1 MQTVVYFVI
10 IKMDSQF
17 QDQLLNLQLLESKV
31 KEYPARFLN
40 SLKFSM
46 DFDKDYRTS
55 QAVRSRIEDLAQI
68 RTGLEHFLS
77 QSEVTRA
84 IKEEVVR
91 SAEGNRAFFD
101 QLMVQHGIS
110 EQQVSDIVGEFIVSS
125 TVAPE
130 PRSDTDYASSVG
142 GEDLPE
148 DDEELSF
155 ELRKDN
161 LAEMRKFTHKNSL
174 E

>member
-1 MQTVVYFVI
+1 MAN
-10 IKMDSQF
+10 F

-31 KEYPARFLN
+31 KEYPARLMN

-46 DFDKDYRTS
+46 DFDKDYPTS
-55 QAVRSRIEDLAQI
+55 QAVQRRIEDMLQI
-68 RTGLEHFLS
+68 RTGLEQFLR
-77 QSEVTRA
+77 QSEATRA

-110 EQQVSDIVGEFIVSS
+110 EEEVTDIVGDFLVSS
-125 TVAPE
+125 AAVPE
-130 PRSDTDYASSVG
+130 PRSYTGYASSVC

-155 ELRKDN
+155 ELRKEN
-161 LAEMRKFTHKNSL
+161 LAELSKFAHKNSIQ
-174 E
+174 